1 MKKFKNFLN
10 EKNYPYYDKDKDKT
24 WVSEYEWYYGDT
36 RNDYN
41 KKNVKNYPYY
51 DDDKGKTWL
60 NEVEWRWGDIT

>member
-10 EKNYPYYDKDKDKT
+10 E
-24 WVSEYEWYYGDT
+24 
-36 RNDYN
+36 
-41 KKNVKNYPYY
+41 KNYPYY